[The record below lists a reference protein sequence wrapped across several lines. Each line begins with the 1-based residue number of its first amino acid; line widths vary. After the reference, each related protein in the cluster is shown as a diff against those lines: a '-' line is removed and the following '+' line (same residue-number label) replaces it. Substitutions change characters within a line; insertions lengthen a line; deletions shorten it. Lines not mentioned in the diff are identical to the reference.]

1 MLEHSTQN
9 FAKDGRR
16 FVIEPATAGWAWSV
30 RTMSGE
36 VEACGLAP
44 SKSVA
49 AAFIVRA
56 TLAGVE
62 WPAETGLVAAG
73 LRAA

>member
-1 MLEHSTQN
+1 MGNHSQTE

-16 FVIEPATAGWAWSV
+16 FVIEPTTAGWAWSV
-30 RTMSGE
+30 RTMTGK

-44 SKSVA
+44 SKAAA

-56 TLAGVE
+56 TLSSVVWAQGGGG
-62 WPAETGLVAAG
+62 ALRR
-73 LRAA
+73 RAA